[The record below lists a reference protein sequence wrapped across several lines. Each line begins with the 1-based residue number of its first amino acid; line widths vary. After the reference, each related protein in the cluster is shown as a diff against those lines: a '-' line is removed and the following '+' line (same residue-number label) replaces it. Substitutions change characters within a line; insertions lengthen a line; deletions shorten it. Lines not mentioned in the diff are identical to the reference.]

1 ISFDFPDEKD
11 IISNKDVF
19 VNMMDLFSSKYPD
32 KGYLIVVDEFLDYL
46 GGRKD
51 QEIIFDLNFMREIG

>member
-1 ISFDFPDEKD
+1 
-11 IISNKDVF
+11 
-19 VNMMDLFSSKYPD
+19 MDLFSSKYPD